1 MHDKARSVSGA
12 ALDEYCELSESACS
26 CDSGLENSPACHSA
40 QRTTLT
46 PHKHTN
52 ARRRLFD
59 KEFGYI
65 FQDSIEA
72 IKSFEDDLLP
82 GVDTST
88 PVKSKEKKPKDRNE
102 PKRKYANGKNRVT
115 RCKSPSQIIRIKRNR
130 RMKANDRERNR
141 MHMLNEALDRLRA
154 ALPAFPEDTKLTKIE
169 TLRFA
174 HNYILALGRT
184 LQALDG
190 GRADPTPACGLMDN
204 CLAPPDKLHKDAFRD
219 IFLLANKSEDYAA
232 DGDYR
237 SFQGFSKPFPDG
249 SNFLRTSEGV
259 LINVGNVT
267 VSVNNAGGNCIASA
281 TGSGFFSAP
290 GDSASGRHDD
300 SGYHF
305 PAFNES
311 EDYFNQKHYEIF
323 KTAFESAA
331 SHSNVTN
338 LEVGRGEGWWPATAA
353 SAPRLA
359 ETPSHHDYYYNE
371 QGYYGSYYRNNMI
384 NAQI

>member
-1 MHDKARSVSGA
+1 MHDKASGMFCGVV
-12 ALDEYCELSESACS
+12 EESCVLSESASS
-26 CDSGLENSPACHSA
+26 CDSGVTRSPVDTRAVPRSHPLAHQPHVATHS
-40 QRTTLT
+40 
-46 PHKHTN
+46 H

-59 KEFGYI
+59 DEFGYI
-65 FQDSIEA
+65 FQDPLEP
-72 IKSFEDDLLP
+72 IKSFEDELLP

-88 PVKSKEKKPKDRNE
+88 PIKLKEKKSKDRNE

-115 RCKSPSQIIRIKRNR
+115 RCKSPSQIMRIKRNR

-174 HNYILALGRT
+174 HNYICALGRT
-184 LQALDG
+184 LHALNG
-190 GRADPTPACGLMDN
+190 GAQRETHTGY
-204 CLAPPDKLHKDAFRD
+204 APSDKLHKDAFRE
-219 IFLLANKSEDYAA
+219 IFLLANKSEDYTE

-281 TGSGFFSAP
+281 TGSGFFPAP
-290 GDSASGRHDD
+290 GDVTCGNLDD
-300 SGYHF
+300 SGYQYSAPH
-305 PAFNES
+305 ES
-311 EDYFNQKHYEIF
+311 EEYFNQKNYEIF
-323 KTAFESAA
+323 KTAFETAA
-331 SHSNVTN
+331 NHSNITN
-338 LEVGRGEGWWPATAA
+338 PEAGHGAPGWSGAGAHLAA
-353 SAPRLA
+353 HCA
-359 ETPSHHDYYYNE
+359 HNFYCNE
-371 QGYYGSYYRNNMI
+371 QRYYGNYYRNNVI

>member
-1 MHDKARSVSGA
+1 MPDKVSRMCGTV
-12 ALDEYCELSESACS
+12 LDEYCELSESACS
-26 CDSGLENSPACHSA
+26 CDSGLEHSPAFHPA
-40 QRTTLT
+40 PRIDLT
-46 PHKHTN
+46 PHKQTN

-59 KEFGYI
+59 DEFGYI
-65 FQDSIEA
+65 FQDPTEP
-72 IKSFEDDLLP
+72 IKSFGDELLP

-115 RCKSPSQIIRIKRNR
+115 RCKSPSQIMRIKRNR

-190 GRADPTPACGLMDN
+190 GPTDPGPAHVEMHN
-204 CLAPPDKLHKDAFRD
+204 RSAPPDKIHKDAFRE
-219 IFLLANKSEDYAA
+219 IFFLANKSEDYTA

-290 GDSASGRHDD
+290 GDSACGHHDD
-300 SGYHF
+300 SGYNF
-305 PAFNES
+305 SALNES
-311 EDYFNQKHYEIF
+311 NEYFNQKHYQIF
-323 KTAFESAA
+323 KTAFENAA
-331 SHSNVTN
+331 SNSNVTN
-338 LEVGRGEGWWPATAA
+338 LEADRGEAWWPAPAS

-359 ETPSHHDYYYNE
+359 NTHTHHDCYYNE
-371 QGYYGSYYRNNMI
+371 QGFYGNYYRNNMI